1 MSILINESYSNKNSQ
16 LWRSIQPTTP
26 AAGSFQINSGSQNM
40 GSARSVTVSG
50 LTIGQRYQFTLNW
63 YLETATGTGVQA
75 KLADGTNG
83 YYVSCVGTTQPT
95 EIDVPSGTGTL
106 QNVIPGIIKF
116 SNNWMEIGFT
126 TPYWYLD
133 LTQQIT
139 LTTQTTSL
147 TFTIDHTFTSPSVTP
162 SSINLFGSRCV
173 YTQPIV

>member
-1 MSILINESYSNKNSQ
+1 MSILINESYSNSNSQ
-16 LWRSIQPTTP
+16 LWRSIQPATP
-26 AAGSFQINSGSQNM
+26 APVSFAINSGSQSMNV
-40 GSARSVTVSG
+40 ARSITVTG

-63 YLETATGTGVQA
+63 YLETAIGTGVQA

-95 EIDVPSGTGTL
+95 EINVPTGTGTL
-106 QNVIPGIIKF
+106 QGVIPGIIKF
-116 SNNWMEIGFT
+116 SNNWMEIGSAP
-126 TPYWYLD
+126 PYWYLD

-147 TFTIDHTFTSPSVTP
+147 TFTIDHAFVSPTLSPSSV
-162 SSINLFGSRCV
+162 NLFGSRCW